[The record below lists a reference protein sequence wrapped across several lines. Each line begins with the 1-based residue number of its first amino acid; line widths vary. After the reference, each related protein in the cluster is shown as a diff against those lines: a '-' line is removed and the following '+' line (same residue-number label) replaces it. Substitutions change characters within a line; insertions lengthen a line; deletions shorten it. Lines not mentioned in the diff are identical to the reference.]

1 MKRSDL
7 NALMK
12 LLDIYQGLYE
22 LCERLKNAGDL
33 HNSERAQECMDTV
46 VALLEEEGYE
56 VTDEDKPCFEM

>member
-7 NALMK
+7 NVLMK

-22 LCERLKNAGDL
+22 LSQRLNDAGDL
-33 HNSERAQECMDTV
+33 HNSERAQECMDIV

>member
-22 LCERLKNAGDL
+22 LRERLKDAGDL
-33 HNSERAQECMDTV
+33 HNSERAQECMDNV
-46 VALLEEEGYE
+46 VAYLEEEGYE

>member
-22 LCERLKNAGDL
+22 LRERLKDAGDL
-33 HNSERAQECMDTV
+33 HNSEKAQECLETV
-46 VALLEEEGYE
+46 VAYLEEEGYE